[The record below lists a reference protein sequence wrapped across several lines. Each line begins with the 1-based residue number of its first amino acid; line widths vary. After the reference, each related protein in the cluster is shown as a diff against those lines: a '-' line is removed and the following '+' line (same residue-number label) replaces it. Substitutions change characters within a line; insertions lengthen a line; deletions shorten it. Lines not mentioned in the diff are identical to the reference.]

1 MKLSLGPL
9 LWFWPKA
16 EVMEFYA
23 EMAQNPALDIIYVG
37 EVVCSRR
44 QQLRTADWIGLARDL
59 ADAGK
64 EVVVSAQAL
73 LESESDLKTLRRL
86 IDEAGCKVEAND
98 LGAVNLVA
106 GRDFVAGP
114 HLNIYNEATLATFAR
129 YGLKRWVPPL
139 EATRTLIETLHR
151 QRPAAVE
158 TEVFAFGKLPLAF
171 SARCFTARHYDL
183 NKDDC
188 QFKCL
193 DHAEGLTLK
202 TRDGQDFLC
211 INGIQTMSAQS
222 YNLLHEVPDMLA
234 MGIDIVRISPQKQHV
249 SEIIAAFDAARRGE
263 EVSTDGSDWN
273 ASGLVDGYW
282 FGDAGIKQH
291 HTQARERLGA

>member
-9 LWFWPKA
+9 LYFWPKA

-23 EMAQNPALDIIYVG
+23 EMAQNPAIDIIYVG

-59 ADAGK
+59 TDAGK
-64 EVVVSAQAL
+64 QVVVSAQAL
-73 LESESDLKTLRRL
+73 LESESDLKALRR
-86 IDEAGCKVEAND
+86 IVDDSGCMVEAND
-98 LGAVNLVA
+98 LGAINLVQ
-106 GRDFVAGP
+106 GKPFVAGP

-129 YGLKRWVPPL
+129 HGLQRWVPPL
-139 EATRTLIETLHR
+139 EGTRAMIETLHAS
-151 QRPAAVE
+151 RPAGVE
-158 TEVFAFGKLPLAF
+158 TEVFAFGKLALAF

-202 TRDGQDFLC
+202 TREGQDFLC

-222 YNLLHEVPDMLA
+222 YNLLHEIPDMLK
-234 MGIDIVRISPQKQHV
+234 MGIDIVRISPQKAHINA
-249 SEIIAAFDAARRGE
+249 IIAAFDAARRGE
-263 EVSTDGSDWN
+263 TVAVDSREWN

-282 FGDAGIKQH
+282 FGDAGIVQR
-291 HTQARERLGA
+291 HTQALAQLGA

>member
-1 MKLSLGPL
+1 MRLSLGPL

-16 EVMEFYA
+16 EVMDFYA
-23 EMAQNPALDIIYVG
+23 EMAQNPAIDIIYVG

-44 QQLRTADWIGLARDL
+44 QQFRIADWIGLARDL

-86 IDEAGCKVEAND
+86 VDDAGCKVEAND
-98 LGAVNLVA
+98 LGAVNLAA

-139 EATRTLIETLHR
+139 EATRTLIATLHR
-151 QRPAAVE
+151 QRPAGVE

-183 NKDDC
+183 SKDDC

-193 DHAEGLTLK
+193 DHPDGLTLK

-222 YNLLHEVPDMLA
+222 YSLLDEVPDMLA
-234 MGIDIVRISPQKQHV
+234 IGIDILRISPQHRHLG
-249 SEIIAAFDAARRGE
+249 EIVAAFDAARRGKA
-263 EVSTDGSDWN
+263 VSADCSGWN
-273 ASGLVDGYW
+273 PCGLVDGYW
-282 FGDAGIKQH
+282 FGDAGITQH
-291 HTQARERLGA
+291 HIQAHEQQGA

>member
-9 LWFWPKA
+9 LYFWPKA

-23 EMAQNPALDIIYVG
+23 EMAENPALDIIYVG

-44 QQLRTADWIGLARDL
+44 QQLRTTDWIGLARDL
-59 ADAGK
+59 TDAGK
-64 EVVVSAQAL
+64 QVVVSAQAL
-73 LESESDLKTLRRL
+73 LESESDLKALRRL
-86 IDEAGCKVEAND
+86 IDDSGCMLEAND
-98 LGAVNLVA
+98 LGAVNLVR
-106 GRDFVAGP
+106 GHDFVAGP
-114 HLNIYNEATLATFAR
+114 HLNIYNEATLASFAR
-129 YGLKRWVPPL
+129 FGLKRWVPPL
-139 EATRTLIETLHR
+139 EGTRAMIEALHAS
-151 QRPAAVE
+151 RPAGIE
-158 TEVFAFGKLPLAF
+158 TEVFAFGKIPLAF

-202 TRDGQDFLC
+202 TREGQDFLC

-222 YNLLHEVPDMLA
+222 YNLLHEIPEMLK
-234 MGIDIVRISPQKQHV
+234 MGIDIVRISPQKDHINA
-249 SEIIAAFDAARRGE
+249 IIAAFDATRRGKS
-263 EVSTDGSDWN
+263 VNVDSRAWN

-282 FGDAGIKQH
+282 FGDAGIVQH
-291 HTQARERLGA
+291 HAQALAQLGA